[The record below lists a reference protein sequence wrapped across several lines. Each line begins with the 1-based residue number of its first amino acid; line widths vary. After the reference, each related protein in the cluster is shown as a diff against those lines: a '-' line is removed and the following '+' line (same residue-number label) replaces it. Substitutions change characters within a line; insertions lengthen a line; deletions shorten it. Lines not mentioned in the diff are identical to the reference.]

1 MLTTKEAAELLDI
14 TPRRVQELI
23 KNGALEARKASGVWL
38 IDKDSVNARLRSVTK
53 AGGRPPSRPWK
64 KRDYV
69 YPHEPHARS
78 RPAGLQHIAKKTLP
92 TSVPTSITPTPL
104 LEYLAP
110 IAPCRSTLS
119 AFGGEVAVSRSRA
132 LDLHPCWQK
141 QQSMFPTNSS
151 SEISASPYPTSIGLD
166 PKIPVSRGRILTSS
180 IMFLTTSLCPSH
192 PSPQRAKQPLQSP
205 ITPRTATFR
214 SIGHARVGVE
224 FCIRQ
229 ERT

>member
-1 MLTTKEAAELLDI
+1 MLTTREAAELLDI

-53 AGGRPPSRPWK
+53 TGGRPRRGHGKSEITFTLMNRTHEVAQLVYSTSRK
-64 KRDYV
+64 DFTHIGADIDYA
-69 YPHEPHARS
+69 H
-78 RPAGLQHIAKKTLP
+78 
-92 TSVPTSITPTPL
+92 
-104 LEYLAP
+104 AP
-110 IAPCRSTLS
+110 IGVLGPNNPVSLDSFRIWWRGRGIPLARIGLASLLAEAAVDVPDELIQRNLGLS
-119 AFGGEVAVSRSRA
+119 LS
-132 LDLHPCWQK
+132 D
-141 QQSMFPTNSS
+141 
-151 SEISASPYPTSIGLD
+151 SIGLD

-180 IMFLTTSLCPSH
+180 IMLLTTSLCPSH
-192 PSPQRAKQPLQSP
+192 PSPQRAKQPPQSP

-214 SIGHARVGVE
+214 SIGHARAGVE